1 MKILIPALFRGNGW
15 IGGSNYFLSLV
26 AALRSHPGN
35 DGTSVVVLSNR
46 PEAFGPR
53 VHGEVEVRDAPWLDA
68 TARPDYFLNGAA
80 NIIARYNPRLYG
92 LARSIGAD
100 LITHAPAGRH
110 APCLI
115 LHWMPDFQH
124 RHLPGYFSAYERWR
138 RDRNVETAAATGHL
152 LVSSQSAATD
162 FHRFYPHRR
171 RTRVHVLRFTPHLG
185 QEVPLLPKQ
194 ALLSRY
200 ALRDDFFFL
209 PNQFWRHKNH
219 RIVLE
224 ALRRLPDHVQVV
236 ATGAVSD
243 SRGDAHIRQ
252 LLQVIDSH
260 ALQQK
265 FRMLGL
271 LPRQEMLSLMR
282 HARCVINPSLFEG
295 WSTVVEEAKF
305 FGKRLILSDIPVHR
319 EQAAVD
325 ALYFDPHDAGALAIA
340 METAVREHD
349 PRAEAVRAGMAQVA
363 FGAASSEFAAR
374 YRSIA
379 ESVAL
384 DR

>member
-1 MKILIPALFRGNGW
+1 
-15 IGGSNYFLSLV
+15 
-26 AALRSHPGN
+26 
-35 DGTSVVVLSNR
+35 
-46 PEAFGPR
+46 
-53 VHGEVEVRDAPWLDA
+53 
-68 TARPDYFLNGAA
+68 
-80 NIIARYNPRLYG
+80 
-92 LARSIGAD
+92 
-100 LITHAPAGRH
+100 
-110 APCLI
+110 
-115 LHWMPDFQH
+115 MPDFQH
-124 RHLPGYFSAYERWR
+124 RHLPGYFSAYESWR

-252 LLQVIDSH
+252 LLQAIDSH

-340 METAVREHD
+340 METALREHD